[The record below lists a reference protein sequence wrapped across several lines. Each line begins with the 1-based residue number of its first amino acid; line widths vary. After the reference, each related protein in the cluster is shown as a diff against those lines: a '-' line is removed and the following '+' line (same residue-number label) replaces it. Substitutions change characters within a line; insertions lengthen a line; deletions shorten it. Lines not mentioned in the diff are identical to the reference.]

1 MEPGQVWLMLVPCWN
16 IIWQFVVA
24 VRVPESLRAEFVA
37 RGRDDGSDYGKGIA
51 LASCILGL
59 VGGACGRGLQ
69 MSDPAGQDVGAM
81 ISGVVG
87 IVNLILF
94 IVFWS
99 KIASYSRQLAFDDD
113 NRKRKWEQFDDDDDD
128 YGRTP
133 PKDDP
138 PPDGIK
144 EGDAG
149 RYS

>member
-1 MEPGQVWLMLVPCWN
+1 
-16 IIWQFVVA
+16 
-24 VRVPESLRAEFVA
+24 
-37 RGRDDGSDYGKGIA
+37 
-51 LASCILGL
+51 
-59 VGGACGRGLQ
+59 